1 VAYTWAPTLAQVA
14 TYVPWLTVSK
24 SAPGSQAYLY
34 TFSADTIPDN
44 GAAQLHINDAAT
56 IVGSLIG
63 TLPVAIEPL
72 AAVATAL
79 LAASTLA
86 TAYPRDLDDDDAAT
100 LLAARYAAA
109 LKALLTAA
117 DEAGASTTSAQ
128 PVLIAPLPVEWGD
141 QLLVDDYYPGGV
153 RWVIQ

>member
-1 VAYTWAPTLAQVA
+1 MAYSWAPSLAQVA

-24 SAPGSQAYLY
+24 SAPGSQVYLY
-34 TFSADTIPDN
+34 TFSSDTIPDN

-56 IVGSLIG
+56 IVGSMVT
-63 TLPVAIEPL
+63 TLPVSIEPL
-72 AAVATAL
+72 ATIAAAL

-86 TAYPRDLDDDDAAT
+86 TAYPRDLDNDDAAT

-109 LKALLTAA
+109 LKALLEAA
-117 DEAGASTTSAQ
+117 DNAGASAVSAQ
-128 PVLIAPLPVEWGD
+128 PVLIAPLPVAWGD
-141 QLLVDDYYPGGV
+141 QLLVDSNYPGGV